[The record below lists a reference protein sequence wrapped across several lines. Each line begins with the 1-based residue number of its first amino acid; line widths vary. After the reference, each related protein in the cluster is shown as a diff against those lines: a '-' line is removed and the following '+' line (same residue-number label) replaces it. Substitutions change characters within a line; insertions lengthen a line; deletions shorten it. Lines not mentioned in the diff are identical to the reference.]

1 MTEKNELELIALDH
15 IAAMVYQTKL
25 NIMAMERKS
34 MKLPQSKLKDVVILF
49 VQNQKN
55 WLNKLMKGLEKI
67 ELDGMMQRDL
77 NSEELDYY
85 AVICEFARQ
94 TYDMPAA
101 ADLMEHISKCDQ
113 IPGWATRQIIDILKP
128 FNHEEEVS

>member
-1 MTEKNELELIALDH
+1 MQLIALDH

-25 NIMAMERKS
+25 NIMAMERKA
-34 MKLPQSKLKDVVILF
+34 MKLPGSPLKDVVILF
-49 VQNQKN
+49 VQNQTN
-55 WLNKLMKGLEKI
+55 WLRKLMKGLEKI

-94 TYDMPAA
+94 THDMPAA
-101 ADLMEHISKCDQ
+101 ADLMEQISQCNE
-113 IPGWATRQIIDILKP
+113 IPGWALRQIIDILKP
-128 FNHEEEVS
+128 FKHA